1 MIDTFT
7 QLVRMLARN
16 TDNNDTQILLNYLT
30 EQKTSTFD
38 VLQNADEPLDIYRL
52 QGELRQINHLIDL
65 LTDPLSF
72 LMDS

>member
-16 TDNNDTQILLNYLT
+16 TGNNDTSILLNYLKD
-30 EQKTSTFD
+30 QKASTFD